1 MKWRSGAGIAS
12 ELEVSPGAGI
22 IAWTA
27 SFDALVLPRTVGM
40 AAMVLLDRIAPVP
53 CLTHEK
59 AAVLLILP
67 ATGRYALDGVEVGEV
82 RSGADQWI
90 ALPPSYGARWDTT
103 PWVEQTT
110 TPVQLLHGQ
119 DIRLH
124 LREAATHWPGTEVA
138 S

>member
-1 MKWRSGAGIAS
+1 MTWHGGTGMVS
-12 ELEVSPGAGI
+12 ELAASPGAGI

-40 AAMVLLDRIAPVP
+40 AAMTSLDRIAPVP

-59 AAVLLILP
+59 MAVLLVLP
-67 ATGRYALDGVEVGEV
+67 ATGRYALDGVGVGEV
-82 RSGADQWI
+82 RSGRDQWI
-90 ALPPSYGARWDTT
+90 ALPPSYGVRWDTT

-119 DIRLH
+119 DLRPH
-124 LREAATHWPGTEVA
+124 LREAATHWQSPEAA